1 MEVFEIGII
10 IIILCAQA
18 YVAYLAWGQIESISH
33 FLSSEDNLVLKQK
46 SIEIEDDNKNETEYV
61 YFSDPKYWEN
71 RR

>member
-46 SIEIEDDNKNETEYV
+46 SIEIEDDNKMRQNMCISQTLNI
-61 YFSDPKYWEN
+61 WEK
-71 RR
+71 